1 MRWMHKDKGLIPPA
15 DFISLA
21 EESGLMVELGDQ
33 VVQMGL
39 SQLKTWQSQPGL
51 NHLKLSIN
59 LCVEQFYHDG
69 FVENLE
75 KSISEQQIDATR
87 LMLEFTETTLIY
99 DLEVARR
106 NILRLNKLGVRF
118 AIDDF
123 GTGYSSL
130 NYLSELPL
138 DQLKIDQ
145 SFVRQLNDSQ
155 KDAAIVRAIIDM
167 AHTLGLEVMAEGVE
181 TVAQRD
187 YLNSQGCTLY
197 QGFLF
202 SRPAPVQLLEL
213 HRRGVM

>member
-1 MRWMHKDKGLIPPA
+1 MI
-15 DFISLA
+15 
-21 EESGLMVELGDQ
+21 ELGDQ
-33 VVQMGL
+33 IVHMGL
-39 SQLKTWQSQPGL
+39 AQLKAWQSQPGF

-59 LCVEQFYHDG
+59 LCVEQFYHEG
-69 FVENLE
+69 FVESLE
-75 KSISEQQIDATR
+75 QSISEQQIDATR

-145 SFVRQLNDSQ
+145 SFVRHISDSQ

-181 TVAQRD
+181 TVGQRD
-187 YLNSQGCTLY
+187 YLNAQGCTLY

-202 SRPAPVQLLEL
+202 SRPTPVQTLEL
-213 HRRGVM
+213 HRRGVI

>member
-1 MRWMHKDKGLIPPA
+1 M
-15 DFISLA
+15 
-21 EESGLMVELGDQ
+21 
-33 VVQMGL
+33 
-39 SQLKTWQSQPGL
+39 
-51 NHLKLSIN
+51 
-59 LCVEQFYHDG
+59 
-69 FVENLE
+69 ENLE
-75 KSISEQQIDATR
+75 KRIAELGIDATR
-87 LMLEFTETTLIY
+87 LMLEFTESTLIY
-99 DLEVARR
+99 DLDVAKR

-145 SFVRQLNDSQ
+145 SFVRHINDSQ

-197 QGFLF
+197 QGYLF
-202 SRPAPVQLLEL
+202 SRPAPVQSLDL
-213 HRRGVM
+213 HRRGIL